1 MTLNRYFLPFIL
13 FIQFVSQAIASEKDI
28 IGFHIGESLES
39 VQNKNYN
46 FKPEGPSVFDTRY
59 YNGIPKTSALSFLD
73 YKKRYQYVF
82 HKNQLNSIHIR
93 MNPYLDSSPAS
104 LKKAIADYDVL
115 KNKVYSN
122 LGIKPELAET
132 ATRNNSFFE
141 CVADVNCG
149 SYSATFT
156 DGHRD
161 ITIFLMG
168 EDDLKSGYLGVILS
182 KHR

>member
-73 YKKRYQYVF
+73 YKKDI
-82 HKNQLNSIHIR
+82 S
-93 MNPYLDSSPAS
+93 
-104 LKKAIADYDVL
+104 
-115 KNKVYSN
+115 
-122 LGIKPELAET
+122 
-132 ATRNNSFFE
+132 
-141 CVADVNCG
+141 
-149 SYSATFT
+149 TFST
-156 DGHRD
+156 K
-161 ITIFLMG
+161 TN
-168 EDDLKSGYLGVILS
+168 
-182 KHR
+182 